1 MKNILVTGGAGFISS
16 HLITTLLK
24 DEQVKLIVAVDNFVL
39 GSPKNVEHLFQND
52 RFILIENDINDTN
65 FLNDI
70 FAKYQFDTVFHLAA
84 NSDISVSHTS
94 PSVDYLNT
102 FNTTWNVLEAM
113 RINGCKNLVF
123 ASTSAIYGESLDEI
137 DENYG
142 PLIPI
147 SHYGAGKLA
156 SEAFISSFSYNY
168 NINTWI
174 FRFPNVVG
182 GRSTHG
188 IIFDFLKKLN
198 NDSEKL
204 LVLGNGTQEKS
215 YLHVQDLV
223 DAIIFCKTKY
233 VNERY
238 NTFNVGGID
247 TINVKRIAEIV
258 IEETNASQVIQFT
271 GGDRGWI
278 GDVPKVKYKND
289 KINNSGWYPKL
300 NSEMAIRNTV
310 RELISEQKNN
320 LNTNK

>member
-1 MKNILVTGGAGFISS
+1 MKNILVTGGAGFIASHLCTTLLENKDLNSVVAIDNFTLGSQKNVS
-16 HLITTLLK
+16 HLI
-24 DEQVKLIVAVDNFVL
+24 DN
-39 GSPKNVEHLFQND
+39 PKFE
-52 RFILIENDINDTN
+52 LIEHDLNNLD
-65 FLNDI
+65 FLNKT
-70 FAKYQFDTVFHLAA
+70 FSKYQFDTVFHLAA

-123 ASTSAIYGESLDEI
+123 ASTSAVYGESLDEI

-168 NINTWI
+168 NINTWL

-188 IIFDFLKKLN
+188 IIYDFLKKLE

-204 LVLGNGTQEKS
+204 VVLGNGTQEKS

-223 DAIIFCKTKY
+223 DAILFCKTKY
-233 VNERY
+233 VHERY

-258 IEETNASQVIQFT
+258 IEETKATQVIHYT

-289 KINNSGWYPKL
+289 KVSNSGWHPKL
-300 NSEMAIRNTV
+300 NSEMAIRTTI
-310 RELISEQKNN
+310 RELILEPK
-320 LNTNK
+320 K